1 MTLTELKYVLAVAR
15 ERHFGRAAE
24 RCCVS
29 QPSLSVAV
37 KKLEDELNV
46 SIFERRANDISITPI
61 GELIIEQAQRVISET
76 ERILEIAENGRD
88 PLTGPLR
95 VGVIYTIGPY
105 LLPPLIRELS
115 NDVPKMPLYIEE
127 TYTSELLHKLRTGLL
142 DVAIMADT
150 ISDTGFM
157 TRELYQEDFVVAIPS
172 HHPWANRNYVGP
184 NELKDQT
191 MLLLGAG
198 HCFRDQ
204 ILGVCPDLR
213 KPVSRPDLPSRE
225 AKAKAKAR
233 RMVEGS
239 SLQTICHMVAQG
251 LGITVL
257 PASAVP
263 YLSCLPTPIHIIPFK
278 NPAPHRRVI
287 MVWRKTYTR
296 TAAIDAIYESAK
308 RLTLNGCVPLDT
320 PPRLR

>member
-204 ILGVCPDLR
+204 ILGVCPDL
-213 KPVSRPDLPSRE
+213 
-225 AKAKAKAR
+225 AR
-233 RMVEGS
+233 FNMTATDVQRTVEGS

-263 YLSCLPTPIHIIPFK
+263 YLTSLPTPIKVIPFK
-278 NPAPHRRVI
+278 QPAPSRRVI
-287 MVWRKTYTR
+287 MVWRKSFTRMPAIEALR
-296 TAAIDAIYESAK
+296 TAMK
-308 RLTLNGCVPLDT
+308 RVMLNGCIPLET
-320 PPRLR
+320 EPFVN